1 MKVCV
6 VGLGYVGLPLAVA
19 LAKKQQVF
27 GFDINAHK
35 IASLKRHVDLN
46 HEVEDAALKGVT
58 IDYSHD
64 AAIITK
70 ADVVIVAVPTPIHD
84 DHTPD
89 LRLLKDASA
98 LVGANLRK
106 GMTVCYES
114 TVYPGVTE
122 EVCAPILEEKS
133 GLRCGP
139 DFKIGYSP
147 ERINPGDREHTVE
160 KIVKVVAGCDME
172 TTELLAGLYGSVIVA
187 GIHKA
192 PSIKTAEAAKVIENI
207 QRDLNIALMNELSL
221 IFHRM
226 GIDTQAV
233 IKAAST
239 KWNFHPYTP
248 GLVGGH
254 CIGVDPYYLTYKARE
269 LGYLPQVIL
278 AGRDT
283 NEFMPTH
290 VANVTKAFLAESGRA
305 LRGATVLILG
315 LTFKEDVAD
324 ARNSKVGRVIWH
336 LHEAGCRVLGCDP
349 HLNAETVSK
358 EFGVDSAPIQKLPAA
373 DAIIL
378 ASPHK
383 EFRAL
388 SLAQL
393 RKLSPILVDV
403 KGVFEPARAREE
415 GLTYFRL

>member
-6 VGLGYVGLPLAVA
+6 VGLGYVGLPLAAA
-19 LAKKQQVF
+19 LAKKHEVA
-27 GFDINAHK
+27 GFDISAKK
-35 IASLKRHVDLN
+35 IEALRAGSDPN
-46 HEVEDAALKGVT
+46 GEVAPEALRAANIKFSTDPAVIG
-58 IDYSHD
+58 
-64 AAIITK
+64 AAQV
-70 ADVVIVAVPTPIHD
+70 AIVAVPTPIHE

-98 LVGANLRK
+98 MVGANLRK

-122 EVCAPILEEKS
+122 EVCAPILEQKS
-133 GLRCGP
+133 GLRCGK
-139 DFKIGYSP
+139 DFKVGYSP
-147 ERINPGDREHTVE
+147 ERMNPGDREHTVE
-160 KIVKVVAGCDME
+160 KIVKVVAGCDQA
-172 TTELLAGLYGSVIVA
+172 TTDLLTELYGSVIVA

-192 PSIKTAEAAKVIENI
+192 PDIKTAEAAKVIENI

-226 GIDTQAV
+226 AIDTQAV

-290 VANVTKAFLAESGRA
+290 VANMTRELLSQHGNAPRE
-305 LRGATVLILG
+305 ATVLILG

-324 ARNSKVGRVIWH
+324 ARNSKVSRVIWH
-336 LHEAGCRVLGCDP
+336 LREASCRVLGCDP
-349 HLNAETVSK
+349 HLSDSTIRE
-358 EFGVDSAPIQKLPAA
+358 EFGVDSVPIQKLPTA

-383 EFRAL
+383 EFRAFT
-388 SLAQL
+388 LAWL
-393 RKLSPILVDV
+393 RNLSPILIDV
-403 KGVFEPARAREE
+403 KGVFDPERAREA
-415 GLTYFRL
+415 GLKYFRL